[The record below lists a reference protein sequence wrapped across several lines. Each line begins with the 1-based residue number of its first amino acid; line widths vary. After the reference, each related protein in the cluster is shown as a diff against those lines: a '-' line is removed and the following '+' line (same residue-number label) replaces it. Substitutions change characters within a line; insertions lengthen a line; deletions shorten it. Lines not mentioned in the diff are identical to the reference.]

1 MSRNRIGYDDGLRA
15 MAADPFYDANWSAFM
30 DDLRRQVGIVD
41 FADILYLRSEWYVHE
56 RRRQEPDYEPPLPP
70 LFGEKEGKIARAHH
84 ERDPLYL
91 FAALQRQLNYPEAP
105 RPKARDDMGNKV
117 ETLQARLR
125 ELEKRLKLL
134 ESEVRGQVDL
144 SQFGK
149 PEIFI
154 EPSEPEA

>member
-1 MSRNRIGYDDGLRA
+1 MRNRLGYDDGLKA
-15 MAADPFYDANWSAFM
+15 MAADPFYDPNWSVFM

-41 FADILYLRSEWYVHE
+41 FADILYLRSEWYVRE
-56 RRRQEPDYEPPLPP
+56 RRRQEPDYEPRLPP

-105 RPKARDDMGNKV
+105 RPKARRRHGQQGRDVTGAV
-117 ETLQARLR
+117 R

-144 SQFGK
+144 SHFGK
-149 PEIFI
+149 PQILVD
-154 EPSEPEA
+154 EPDE